1 MSDGPNDAEP
11 PQRSTLRD
19 RLARLV
25 GLDSPD
31 EPAVAPVGAAPSTLR
46 QRAKEFE
53 TAVVGDVMTSRV
65 DVAALEVMTPLED
78 VLKLFAKEAHS
89 RMPVYR
95 DSLDE
100 PLGFVHIKDVVAEL
114 GRTGWSA
121 EALAQRPLDRLRR
134 DILFV
139 PQSMRLPDLL
149 VQMQARRTHI
159 ALVVDEYGGID
170 GVVCLEDL
178 VEEIVG
184 DIEDEHDSI
193 IPAIQ
198 RCGRQVWDV
207 DGLADIEDVER
218 ETRLI
223 LALESSEA
231 EVDTIGGLIAVL
243 AGRVPATGDTVLHPA
258 GPVFEIVAAD
268 PKRVMRVRLR
278 AAPKPTVLADDKTLA
293 IDRRDA

>member
-11 PQRSTLRD
+11 PPRSTLRD

-25 GLDSPD
+25 GLETSE
-31 EPAVAPVGAAPSTLR
+31 EPELASVGGAQTTLR

-65 DVAALEVMTPLED
+65 DVAALEVMTTLED

-114 GRTGWSA
+114 GRTGWGA

-149 VQMQARRTHI
+149 IQMQARRIHI

-170 GVVCLEDL
+170 GVVCLEDV

-218 ETRLI
+218 ETRLT

-231 EVDTIGGLIAVL
+231 DVDTIGGLISVL
-243 AGRVPATGDTVLHPA
+243 AGRVPATGDIILHPA

-278 AAPKPTVLADDKTLA
+278 AAPKPPVLADDKSLA

>member
-1 MSDGPNDAEP
+1 MPEGPDDEP
-11 PQRSTLRD
+11 QPLSLVD

-25 GLDSPD
+25 GLETPD
-31 EPAVAPVGAAPSTLR
+31 DPAAPVNGSPSTLR

-65 DVAALEVMTPLED
+65 DVAALEVTMTLED
-78 VLKLFAKEAHS
+78 VLKLFAREAHS
-89 RMPVYR
+89 RMPLYR
-95 DSLDE
+95 DTLDE
-100 PLGFVHIKDVVAEL
+100 PLGFIHIKDVVAEL
-114 GRTGWSA
+114 GRIGWNA
-121 EALAQRPLDRLRR
+121 EALAQRPLERLKR

-149 VQMQARRTHI
+149 VQMQTRRTHI

-170 GVVCLEDL
+170 GVVCLEDV

-184 DIEDEHDSI
+184 DIEDEHDSTA
-193 IPAIQ
+193 PAIQ

-218 ETRLI
+218 ETRLT
-223 LALESSEA
+223 LALESFEA
-231 EVDTIGGLIAVL
+231 EVDTIGGLVSVL
-243 AGRVPATGDTVLHPA
+243 AGRVPAMGDVIAHPA
-258 GPVFEIVAAD
+258 GPVFEVMAAD

-278 AAPKPTVLADDKTLA
+278 ATAKPAALADGKTVA
-293 IDRRDA
+293 IDRREG

>member
-1 MSDGPNDAEP
+1 MPEGPDDAEP
-11 PQRSTLRD
+11 PQRSLVD

-25 GLDSPD
+25 GLEMPD
-31 EPAVAPVGAAPSTLR
+31 DPVPAPVDGAPSTLR
-46 QRAKEFE
+46 QRAKAFE
-53 TAVVGDVMTSRV
+53 KAVVGDVMTSRV
-65 DVAALEVMTPLED
+65 DVAALEVTMTLED
-78 VLKLFAKEAHS
+78 VLKLFAKDAHS
-89 RMPVYR
+89 RMPLYR

-100 PLGFVHIKDVVAEL
+100 PLGFIHIKDVVAEL

-121 EALAQRPLDRLRR
+121 EALAQRPLDRLKR

-178 VEEIVG
+178 IEEIVG
-184 DIEDEHDSI
+184 DIEDEHDSVV
-193 IPAIQ
+193 PSIQ

-207 DGLADIEDVER
+207 DGLAYIEDVER
-218 ETRLI
+218 ETRLT
-223 LALESSEA
+223 LALDNSEA
-231 EVDTIGGLIAVL
+231 EVDTIGGLVSVL
-243 AGRVPATGDTVLHPA
+243 AGRVPATGDIISHPL

-278 AAPKPTVLADDKTLA
+278 ATPKPAALADGKTVA
-293 IDRRDA
+293 IDRREG

>member
-1 MSDGPNDAEP
+1 MPEGPDDAEP
-11 PQRSTLRD
+11 PQRSLVD

-25 GLDSPD
+25 GFETPD
-31 EPAVAPVGAAPSTLR
+31 DPEPSSADARPSTLR

-53 TAVVGDVMTSRV
+53 KAVVGDVMTSRV
-65 DVAALEVMTPLED
+65 DVAALEVTMTLED
-78 VLKLFAKEAHS
+78 VLKLFARDAHS

-121 EALAQRPLDRLRR
+121 EALAQRPLDRLKR

-184 DIEDEHDSI
+184 DIADEHDSI
-193 IPAIQ
+193 VPAIQ
-198 RCGRQVWDV
+198 RCGRQVWDI

-218 ETRLI
+218 ETRLT
-223 LALESSEA
+223 LALDNSEA
-231 EVDTIGGLIAVL
+231 EVDTIGGLVSVL
-243 AGRVPATGDTVLHPA
+243 AGRVPATGETIVHPA
-258 GPVFEIVAAD
+258 GPVFEVVAAD
-268 PKRVMRVRLR
+268 PRRVMRVRLR
-278 AAPKPTVLADDKTLA
+278 ATPKPAALADDKAIA
-293 IDRRDA
+293 IDRREA